1 MIYTQSMHNANATV
15 MYLVGSAGNTQT
27 ISVDGKLIFDP
38 KMGYIFLHNS
48 PSMAEYHAPYQTSD
62 YSHDFAYILNGPSD
76 IHSMKGD
83 SRFRKIIIQQEPKI
97 LYKQESSGTLF
108 RRLYKEKDNLMFL
121 GVIQKDIADCQLPS
135 PMVTVADAAY
145 ITSKGWKI
153 YEKQPSAEERLKAQ
167 RPLDL

>member
-1 MIYTQSMHNANATV
+1 MHNANATV
-15 MYLVGSAGNTQT
+15 MYLVGAGGIGSTQT
-27 ISVDGKLIFDP
+27 IPVEGKLMYDP

-48 PSMAEYHAPYQTSD
+48 PVMAEYHAPYTSAD
-62 YSHDFAYILNGPSD
+62 SSYDFAYTLNGQSD

-83 SRFRKIIIQQEPKI
+83 ARFKKITIQQEPKI

-108 RRLYKEKDNLMFL
+108 RRLYKEKDSLMFL

-153 YEKQPSAEERLKAQ
+153 YEKQPSAEERLKFQ
-167 RPLDL
+167 RPVDI